1 MKKAITI
8 GAIILLAFALV
19 PFEGL
24 TEEDG
29 AVDVTVWDDDG
40 DFGDWSDPIDNITEE
55 SEEYGGTGS
64 GNEPDADAITAGG
77 GDGTGR
83 FD

>member
-1 MKKAITI
+1 
-8 GAIILLAFALV
+8 AIIMVFAAY
-19 PFEGL
+19 PGL
-24 TEEDG
+24 SMADDDG

-40 DFGDWSDPIDNITEE
+40 DFGDWSDPMDNITEE
-55 SEEYGGTGS
+55 SGEYGGTGS
-64 GNEPDADAITAGG
+64 GREPDADVIEAGG